1 MSRKITAKDSGYFAN
16 VITSG
21 HTSLTHGRCVGV
33 DVDFGRQLDG
43 QVFENKELRLAFADG
58 IIPTPVVNV
67 AYDLVTDQPARLTT
81 SEPGTTGGQL

>member
-33 DVDFGRQLDG
+33 DVDFGR
-43 QVFENKELRLAFADG
+43 
-58 IIPTPVVNV
+58 
-67 AYDLVTDQPARLTT
+67 
-81 SEPGTTGGQL
+81 